1 MENVDFQHRTRIIS
15 GPGQLES
22 VGQHAVD
29 LGANRVMVVCDPGI
43 RQAGY
48 AQRAVQSLH
57 QSNMETEVFDDFG
70 ENPTASM
77 VDAGTERAAQFRP
90 DLLIGLGGGS
100 SMDCCKGINFVYSC
114 GGTIADYRGVGNA
127 TADLLPMI
135 AVPTTAGTGSEMQ
148 SFAIISDDVTHLK
161 MPCGDPRAAP
171 RIAILDP
178 TLTLSQPH
186 RVAMLTAI
194 DAISHAVETHV
205 TRRRNRVSQTYSGHA
220 FELLASGF
228 ERLLKNPEDLEV
240 RSDMQWGAAFAGMA
254 IEASMLGAAH
264 ATANPL
270 TAHHGVPHGQA
281 VGLMLPAVVRMNGKQ
296 HPRRYTELAARL
308 PKPPTSDPV
317 ESLARTIEG
326 WVREAG
332 LVNHIEDLRDHPIDP
347 TAQMDAWVQ
356 DAMQQ
361 WTGTFNPVTL
371 TPDNVRQLY
380 RSVCRTVA

>member
-1 MENVDFQHRTRIIS
+1 MENVDFQHRTRIVS

-22 VGQHAVD
+22 VGQHAAA
-29 LGANRVMVVCDPGI
+29 LGARRVMVVCDPGI

-48 AQRAVQSLH
+48 AERTVDSLH
-57 QSNMETEVFDDFG
+57 AQKLETEVFDDFG

-77 VDAGTERAAQFRP
+77 VDAGTDRAAEFRP
-90 DLLIGLGGGS
+90 DLLIGIGGGS

-114 GGTIADYRGVGNA
+114 GGSIADYRGVGNA
-127 TADLLPMI
+127 TSDMLPMI

-148 SFAIISDDVTHLK
+148 SFAIISDDETHLK
-161 MPCGDPRAAP
+161 MPCGDPKAAP

-194 DAISHAVETHV
+194 DAISHAVETYV
-205 TRRRNRVSQTYSGHA
+205 TRRRNRVSTTYSGRA

-228 ERLLKNPEDLEV
+228 ERLLESPDDLEV
-240 RSDMQWGAAFAGMA
+240 RSDMQWGAAMAGMA

-270 TAHHGVPHGQA
+270 TAHHDVPHGQA
-281 VGLMLPAVVRMNGKQ
+281 VGLMLPAVVRMNGGE
-296 HPRRYTELAARL
+296 HPQWYGELGRRL
-308 PKPPTSDPV
+308 PRSMHDDPV
-317 ESLARTIEG
+317 ENIAQTIES
-326 WVREAG
+326 WVRSAG
-332 LVNHIEDLRDHPIDP
+332 LVNHIEDLKQDRIEPA
-347 TAQMDAWVQ
+347 AQMDAWVD
-356 DAMQQ
+356 DAMKQ

-371 TPDNVRQLY
+371 TPDNVRGLY
-380 RSVCRTVA
+380 RSVCRTIA